1 MLNTVKSA
9 REPAYL
15 AKGKQKSLIGEKK
28 KEKGKKT
35 NRLKNSSCD
44 SRAYPSY

>member
-1 MLNTVKSA
+1 MLNPVKSA

-28 KEKGKKT
+28 KRKREKNKQAKEQQ
-35 NRLKNSSCD
+35 L
-44 SRAYPSY
+44 

>member
-1 MLNTVKSA
+1 MLNPVKSA

-28 KEKGKKT
+28 QKQKKNKQAKEQQ
-35 NRLKNSSCD
+35 L
-44 SRAYPSY
+44 